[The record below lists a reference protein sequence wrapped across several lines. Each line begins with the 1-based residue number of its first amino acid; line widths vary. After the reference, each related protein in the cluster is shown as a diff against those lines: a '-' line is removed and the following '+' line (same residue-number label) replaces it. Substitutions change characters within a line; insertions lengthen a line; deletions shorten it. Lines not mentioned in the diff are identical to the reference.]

1 MRLYLEWSWYIWL
14 YSTCFKRQST
24 YILTFTYAKFNTV
37 YQIFSDDELGIAAF
51 ISIFSSSAFEFLIFD
66 GKKNIFLIQCIFHKL
81 SIYIFSK
88 LLYVWLHI
96 YRVYVYSIFWTK
108 HVFCHGGKRRIYM
121 NFNTEYLGLVVDA
134 KSILGRRSYHFS
146 WFILCKAGLQPSSAY
161 FMLIIS
167 I

>member
-1 MRLYLEWSWYIWL
+1 MIIFHVFQKTVRVYFDS
-14 YSTCFKRQST
+14 
-24 YILTFTYAKFNTV
+24 FTYMLNLIQCIK
-37 YQIFSDDELGIAAF
+37 YFSDDELGNTMIAAF

-66 GKKNIFLIQCIFHKL
+66 GKNIFLIQCIFHKL

-88 LLYVWLHI
+88 LLYAWLHI

-161 FMLIIS
+161 FVLIIS